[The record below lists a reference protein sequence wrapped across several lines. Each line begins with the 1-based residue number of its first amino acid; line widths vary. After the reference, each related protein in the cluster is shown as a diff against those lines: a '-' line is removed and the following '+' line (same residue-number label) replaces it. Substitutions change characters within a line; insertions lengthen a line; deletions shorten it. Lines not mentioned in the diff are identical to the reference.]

1 MPRDCGGCR
10 AGGKKSRPIRK
21 SDVDGKKTTSM
32 KESEVDKKQHR
43 RKESEVEIDIKALNA
58 SETHTVSISMLICG
72 LPPGYLL
79 FHPGTAA

>member
-1 MPRDCGGCR
+1 LWWLPGRRQEIETDKEKRCR
-10 AGGKKSRPIRK
+10 RK
-21 SDVDGKKTTSM
+21 
-32 KESEVDKKQHR
+32 ENEVDKKQHR